1 MSEFD
6 LKKSE
11 KIGQL
16 YPVLVDAKGNIID
29 GHHRLDADPNWRI
42 EKVSEIDTEEKLLVA
57 RCVSNWHRRQVSREE
72 KIEWINGLAKLYK
85 NQGYKV
91 EGKSKSSYPKNEIV
105 EKITEVTGLSKPTI
119 INYLYN
125 DYKQEKLTPDKQPQ
139 IPASE
144 RIEHELG
151 RDYVERHRME
161 VEEELR
167 TKIEKEIRE
176 KILEEEIKPKVRNDL
191 SQEVELIQNVPEKIF
206 MQQRL
211 TLQEEWEEKPNVEF
225 KKQAYLTLKEP
236 MPVQY
241 QHQREWNLKQL
252 IGKELS
258 GGDRPFQFDF
268 VTLGYSQKT
277 PQDVVTSMKL
287 AGVTLLIDIRRNPVS
302 MYKPEFN
309 KETIEETLLRSG
321 IAYQHMPEL
330 GISRDARNAVYEGKI
345 TGEELLARYEKRLID
360 SKVLVKL
367 KELTRGHRTF
377 ALMCTEVNPLRCHR
391 HKIAELLSREGK
403 VGFDL

>member
-29 GHHRLDADPNWRI
+29 GNHRLEADPNWRK
-42 EKVSEIDTEEKLLVA
+42 EKIPEIDTEEKLLVA
-57 RCVSNWHRRQVSREE
+57 RCVSNWHRRPVSREE
-72 KIEWINGLAKLYK
+72 KANWINGLAALYEK
-85 NQGYKV
+85 QGLKTGAGGYGV
-91 EGKSKSSYPKNEIV
+91 KNEIRQ
-105 EKITEVTGLSKPTI
+105 KIVEVTGLSQPVVNSFLLDKYKARVREDSYKPPI
-119 INYLYN
+119 LS
-125 DYKQEKLTPDKQPQ
+125 
-139 IPASE
+139 ASE

-151 RDYVERHRME
+151 RDYVERHRIE

-167 TKIEKEIRE
+167 PKVEKEIRE
-176 KILEEEIKPKVRNDL
+176 RILEEEIKPKVK
-191 SQEVELIQNVPEKIF
+191 EELRRDTEFITNLPEKTF
-206 MQQRL
+206 GQQQL
-211 TLQEEWEEKPNVEF
+211 TFQEEEKERL
-225 KKQAYLTLKEP
+225 KKTDFQKQSYLKLKEP
-236 MPVQY
+236 LSAQY

-252 IGKELS
+252 VGQDFSNRGTK
-258 GGDRPFQFDF
+258 FQFDF

-277 PQDVVTSMKL
+277 IQNVVTSLKL

-309 KETIEETLLRSG
+309 KETIEETLRQNG
-321 IAYQHMPEL
+321 IDYRHMPEL

-345 TGEELLARYEKRLID
+345 TGEA
-360 SKVLVKL
+360 LVEL

-391 HKIAELLSREGK
+391 HKIAELLFREGK